1 MRGMR
6 PLTDSEIAQV
16 ASRLGVRDRAF
27 FVLGIRTGFRV
38 SELLSLRVSDVVNGG
53 EVGRS
58 VGVQRRN
65 MKGKTEGRTI
75 KLHDEAR
82 QALGAW
88 VAELQGMGAAADSP
102 LFLSREGGAISR
114 TQAWAIMTGAYRAA
128 GVFGRVGVHGL
139 RKTFAARMYALLGH
153 DLMKTQKALGHKA
166 ITSTAAYLSF
176 AESEVE
182 AAILAA

>member
-6 PLTDSEIAQV
+6 PLSDSEIAQV

-38 SELLSLRVSDVVNGG
+38 SELLSLRVADVVNGG
-53 EVGRS
+53 EVARF
-58 VGVQRRN
+58 VGVHRRN
-65 MKGKTEGRTI
+65 MKGKSEGRTI
-75 KLHDEAR
+75 PLHDEAR
-82 QALGAW
+82 AALSAW
-88 VAELQGMGAAADSP
+88 VAELKNMGAAAESP

-114 TQAWAIMTGAYRAA
+114 GQAWAIMTGAYRAA

-139 RKTFAARMYALLGH
+139 RKTFAARVYDRTGH
-153 DLMKTQKALGHKA
+153 DLMQTQRALGHKA

-176 AESEVE
+176 ADSEVE